1 MGLTDFFSG
10 LISRKPDQQT
20 RNARILNGEP
30 VFSQFGQNVYAS
42 DLVQMAIDVIAS
54 ECSKLQP
61 RHIRTDDKGAQTV
74 VKGSINR
81 LFRISP
87 NPLMTTR
94 DFMEKVIWLL
104 FLNYNAFIYPL
115 YDNVRNAAGQIR
127 REYTGLYPL
136 NPYQVDFQQDGA
148 GKLFTKMYFTNG
160 DSFTLPYAD
169 VIHLRKKYSE
179 HDILGGGA
187 NGQPDS
193 EALLKVLE
201 ADSIVVQGVGKAV
214 KAGLAVRILAKVNTM
229 LDDDAQRAERA
240 RFERMLA
247 SGEAGVLPIDIKG
260 DVTALQI
267 DPKVIDTD
275 TMKFIQDRI
284 LYYYGVSWPILTGDF
299 KDEQYQAFYEKT
311 LEPLLISLGQAFSKT
326 IFTARELDVG
336 NEIVFYGKSMM
347 YLSTK
352 SKTELLKIVG
362 EQGLLTDD
370 QKLGLLGYP
379 PLEDGTGNRR
389 TMSLNYIDVS
399 LANEYQMTRAKT
411 PALTAT
417 APAQDPVQNGG
428 QEDE

>member
-1 MGLTDFFSG
+1 M
-10 LISRKPDQQT
+10 
-20 RNARILNGEP
+20 
-30 VFSQFGQNVYAS
+30 
-42 DLVQMAIDVIAS
+42 
-54 ECSKLQP
+54 
-61 RHIRTDDKGAQTV
+61 
-74 VKGSINR
+74 
-81 LFRISP
+81 
-87 NPLMTTR
+87 
-94 DFMEKVIWLL
+94 
-104 FLNYNAFIYPL
+104 
-115 YDNVRNAAGQIR
+115 
-127 REYTGLYPL
+127 
-136 NPYQVDFQQDGA
+136 
-148 GKLFTKMYFTNG
+148 
-160 DSFTLPYAD
+160 
-169 VIHLRKKYSE
+169 
-179 HDILGGGA
+179 
-187 NGQPDS
+187 
-193 EALLKVLE
+193 LE
-201 ADSIVVQGVGKAV
+201 
-214 KAGLAVRILAKVNTM
+214 
-229 LDDDAQRAERA
+229 
-240 RFERMLA
+240 

-260 DVTALQI
+260 DVTALHI

-336 NEIVFYGKSMM
+336 NEIVFYGHNMN

-352 SKTELLKIVG
+352 SKTDLLKIVG

-417 APAQDPVQNGG
+417 PPAQNGG
-428 QEDE
+428 QGDE